1 MADVFTIDARGLRDL
16 GGRIARAST
25 TLNQQ
30 RDAMLTRLA
39 QQAADRLKAAAPRG
53 TGSTTG
59 SGSGGHLA
67 DLFRPAPITVTTT
80 GATISVTN
88 SKTVMGGGKSYF
100 LADLVASG
108 TQPHNIPG
116 AFGYKPPF
124 GVGGRFAG
132 LFHPG
137 TQKDPFIERAMD
149 GFDPSREGQKAAVKV
164 VGAIVGTGTEEA
176 V

>member
-1 MADVFTIDARGLRDL
+1 MADVFTIDARGLRAFD
-16 GGRIARAST
+16 GRIARALT
-25 TLNQQ
+25 TLTQQ

-39 QQAADRLKAAAPRG
+39 QQAAERLKDAAPRG
-53 TGSTTG
+53 KTTTD
-59 SGSGGHLA
+59 GGHMA

-80 GATISVTN
+80 GATITVTN
-88 SKTVMGGGKSYF
+88 SKKVTGGGKSYF
-100 LADLVASG
+100 LADLIASG

-132 LFHPG
+132 MFSPG
-137 TQKDPFIERAMD
+137 MQPNPFTERALEGM
-149 GFDPSREGQKAAVKV
+149 SVASEGQKVAVKV
-164 VGAIVGTGTEEA
+164 ASTIGGTD

>member
-1 MADVFTIDARGLRDL
+1 MADVFTIDARGLRALD
-16 GGRIARAST
+16 GRITRAST
-25 TLNQQ
+25 TLTQQ

-39 QQAADRLKAAAPRG
+39 QQAAARLKDAAPRG
-53 TGSTTG
+53 KTSTG
-59 SGSGGHLA
+59 GGHMA
-67 DLFRPAPITVTTT
+67 DLFRPAPITVTAT

-88 SKTVMGGGKSYF
+88 SKQVTGGGKTYF
-100 LADLVASG
+100 LADLIASG

-124 GVGGRFAG
+124 GVGGRFSG

-137 TQKDPFIERAMD
+137 SAPNDFIRRAME

-164 VGAIVGTGTEEA
+164 IGTIVGTGTEDA
-176 V
+176 